1 MNILI
6 FIKWIKYSGLNIE
19 SSFCAPSILITL
31 INMFL
36 MKSPEKGAPCYMT
49 EQIFPGQFIL
59 QKFLLLAVMICIPWM
74 LAIKPYILKK
84 QHDLHQRFHPAN
96 QIDGDVSGGDAVV
109 TIESG
114 HVGGHGHVGE
124 FNLGDVIIHQVIHT
138 IEYCLGSISH
148 TASYLR
154 LWALSLAHAQLSEVL
169 WSMVMKIGL
178 TSSGI
183 SGGFIMFIIFSFWAC
198 LTIGILLIMEGLSA
212 FLHALRLHW

>member
-1 MNILI
+1 MLI
-6 FIKWIKYSGLNIE
+6 FIKWIKYSGVNIE
-19 SSFCAPSILITL
+19 SSYCAPSILITL

-49 EQIFPGQFIL
+49 DPIFPGQFLI
-59 QKFLLLAVMICIPWM
+59 QKFLLLAVVICIPWM

-84 QHDLHQRFHPAN
+84 QNDLRQRFHPAN
-96 QIDGDVSGGDAVV
+96 QIDGDVSGDAVV

-114 HVGGHGHVGE
+114 HGGGHGHGGE

-178 TSSGI
+178 ASGGI
-183 SGGFIMFIIFSFWAC
+183 SGGFIMFVIFSFWAC

>member
-1 MNILI
+1 MLI
-6 FIKWIKYSGLNIE
+6 FIKWIKYSAK
-19 SSFCAPSILITL
+19 SSDCAPSILITL

-36 MKSPEKGAPCYMT
+36 MKSPEDNAPCYIKNP
-49 EQIFPGQFIL
+49 IFPGQ
-59 QKFLLLAVMICIPWM
+59 KKKKKVLLFAVVICIPWM

-114 HVGGHGHVGE
+114 HVGGHGHGDE